1 MSFRFNREE
10 VEGVTWRRLSGTAV
24 GFSLLLS
31 ASVACAQG
39 QVQAS
44 FKDPIAASPS
54 TVPAVVPPELQ
65 LLVRQ
70 ALERHPEVL
79 QSEAQSQ
86 AAYGLAKEA
95 RAQLGPAVVV
105 GSSTGAQRQSL
116 RAGNISN
123 GYQQLYAYVRLSLP
137 LFDPGL
143 KAQLAQ
149 REQAAV
155 GADWRW
161 VGRREE
167 LMLDVLDAYVELQK
181 ATRLLAISQ
190 ANLKMHREYLELV
203 KTIVRQD
210 LGRASD
216 VSTAA
221 ARVALA
227 EAVNINRL
235 AQLEKSRLT
244 FQSLVG
250 VSAIDVRPELP
261 KIVPAQSLDQA
272 YQLAMKNSPAIQ
284 VAQADLAVA
293 RYAVSAAR
301 APYQPKVALDATL
314 KHGSDWGGVKGT
326 QSDVYLGVQAE
337 WRLWS
342 GGATQASDKAAVA
355 NEAAS
360 RFALDKVRDDLQ
372 KQVGVFWFD
381 FMAGNEVTRS
391 YAEYFENARASA
403 DATRQQFRVGRRS
416 LIDVLNSENERFS
429 AESNLVTA
437 QLDLVRASY
446 RLLGIQGQL
455 PGVLGL

>member
-1 MSFRFNREE
+1 MSFRLNRENMQ
-10 VEGVTWRRLSGTAV
+10 GVKRSRLRLSAV
-24 GFSLLLS
+24 GLAIWLG
-31 ASVACAQG
+31 AVVAQAQTPAKD
-39 QVQAS
+39 VQ
-44 FKDPIAASPS
+44 PAASAAE
-54 TVPAVVPPELQ
+54 PAVVPAELQ

-70 ALERHPEVL
+70 ALERHPDVL
-79 QSEAQSQ
+79 MSEAQSQ
-86 AAYGLAKEA
+86 AAYSQAKEA
-95 RAQLGPAVVV
+95 RSQLGPAISV
-105 GSSTGAQRQSL
+105 GSSVATQRQSL
-116 RAGNISN
+116 RTGDISN
-123 GYQQLYAYVRLSLP
+123 GYQPLYAYVRLSLP

-143 KAQLAQ
+143 KAQSAQ

-181 ATRLLAISQ
+181 STRLLAISQ
-190 ANLKMHREYLELV
+190 ANLKMHREYLDLV
-203 KTIVRQD
+203 KTIVRRD

-235 AQLEKSRLT
+235 AQLERSRLT

-250 VSAIDVRPELP
+250 FSAIDVRPELP

-272 YQLAMKNSPAIQ
+272 YQLAMKSSPVIQ
-284 VAQADLAVA
+284 VAQADLTVA
-293 RYAVSAAR
+293 RFGIAVAR
-301 APYQPKVALDATL
+301 APYQPKVSLDATV
-314 KHGSDWGGVKGT
+314 KHGSDWGGVKGA
-326 QSDVYLGVQAE
+326 QSDVYVGVQAE

-342 GGATQASDKAAVA
+342 AGGAQAADKAAVA

-360 RFALDKVRDDLQ
+360 RFALDKIRADLQ
-372 KQVGVFWFD
+372 RQVGVFWFD
-381 FMAGNEVTRS
+381 FVSGNEVTKS
-391 YAEYFENARASA
+391 YAEYVENARASA
-403 DATRQQFRVGRRS
+403 EATRQQFRVGRRS
-416 LIDVLNSENERFS
+416 LIDVLNAENERFT

-455 PGVLGL
+455 PGILGL

>member
-1 MSFRFNREE
+1 MSFRLNRENMQ
-10 VEGVTWRRLSGTAV
+10 GVKWSRLRLSAV
-24 GFSLLLS
+24 GLAILLGAVVAQAQTPAKDATS
-31 ASVACAQG
+31 AVSVADS
-39 QVQAS
+39 VV
-44 FKDPIAASPS
+44 
-54 TVPAVVPPELQ
+54 VPAELQ

-70 ALERHPEVL
+70 ALERHPDVL
-79 QSEAQSQ
+79 MSEAQSQ
-86 AAYGLAKEA
+86 AAYSQAKEA
-95 RAQLGPAVVV
+95 RSQLGPAISV
-105 GSSTGAQRQSL
+105 GSSVATQRQSL
-116 RAGNISN
+116 RTGDISN
-123 GYQQLYAYVRLSLP
+123 SYQPLYAYVRLSLP

-143 KAQLAQ
+143 KAQSAQ

-181 ATRLLAISQ
+181 STRLLAISQ
-190 ANLKMHREYLELV
+190 ANLKMHREYLDLV
-203 KTIVRQD
+203 KTIVRRD

-250 VSAIDVRPELP
+250 FSAIDVRPELP

-272 YQLAMKNSPAIQ
+272 YQLAMKNSPVIQ
-284 VAQADLAVA
+284 VAQADLSVA
-293 RYAVSAAR
+293 RLGIAVAR
-301 APYQPKVALDATL
+301 APYQPKVSLDATV
-314 KHGSDWGGVKGT
+314 KHGSDWGGVKGV
-326 QSDVYLGVQAE
+326 QSDVYVGVQAE

-342 GGATQASDKAAVA
+342 AGGGAQAADKAAVA

-360 RFALDKVRDDLQ
+360 RFALDKIRADLQ
-372 KQVGVFWFD
+372 RQVGVFWFD
-381 FMAGNEVTRS
+381 FVSGNEVTRS
-391 YAEYFENARASA
+391 YAEYVENARASA
-403 DATRQQFRVGRRS
+403 EATRQQFRVGRRS
-416 LIDVLNSENERFS
+416 LIDVLNAENERFT
-429 AESNLVTA
+429 AESNWVTA

-455 PGVLGL
+455 PGILGL